1 MNRRRF
7 LGSIAAITAALG
19 VTRVPDSVQAAP
31 IHVPLPNRVR
41 TPGDTDLSR
50 RCVSCDFRAPW
61 SNEVTDE
68 RAKQE
73 YELLL
78 KHFEDAHG
86 GAEQHTEVNWR
97 PHDWQADIAQARA
110 DGYNRGRE
118 VEAAR
123 QEARSDPHAHCGS
136 ECGQWRAML
145 HDLDQ
150 WDWGNPMVVTRSGSF
165 VAGRGEI
172 EVTYHEPVRPA

>member
-118 VEAAR
+118 VEEAR
-123 QEARSDPHAHCGS
+123 QEARSEKQAS
-136 ECGQWRAML
+136 A
-145 HDLDQ
+145 
-150 WDWGNPMVVTRSGSF
+150 
-165 VAGRGEI
+165 
-172 EVTYHEPVRPA
+172 